1 MPIKLIS
8 CVSLPS
14 ATITSVPI
22 YDFAGA
28 NAELA
33 NETMEAYYP
42 CCGKSVCKAC
52 IHSFHYSGN
61 DKCPFCNSDRGGKT
75 VEDAIKDIRKRVE
88 SNDAASIYV
97 LGSYYEHGGCGL
109 QQDRT
114 KSIELYARAADL
126 GSSTANYNLAH
137 IYHEGGDLKKA
148 KFHREAAAMAGHE
161 MARFDLGII
170 ELKSS
175 NMERA
180 MKHCTISASNGSY
193 RAMHALRTFFEQGLV
208 SRESIDSTLATYNN
222 SCAEMRSEARDVY
235 IQFELDT

>member
-1 MPIKLIS
+1 
-8 CVSLPS
+8 
-14 ATITSVPI
+14 
-22 YDFAGA
+22 
-28 NAELA
+28 
-33 NETMEAYYP
+33 
-42 CCGKSVCKAC
+42 
-52 IHSFHYSGN
+52 
-61 DKCPFCNSDRGGKT
+61 
-75 VEDAIKDIRKRVE
+75 
-88 SNDAASIYV
+88 
-97 LGSYYEHGGCGL
+97 
-109 QQDRT
+109 
-114 KSIELYARAADL
+114 
-126 GSSTANYNLAH
+126 
-137 IYHEGGDLKKA
+137 
-148 KFHREAAAMAGHE
+148 MAGHE